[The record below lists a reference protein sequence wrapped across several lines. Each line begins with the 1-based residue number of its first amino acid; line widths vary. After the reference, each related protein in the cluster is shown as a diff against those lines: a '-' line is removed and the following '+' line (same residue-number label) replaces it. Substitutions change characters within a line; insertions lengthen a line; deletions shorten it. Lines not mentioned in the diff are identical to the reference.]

1 MAVPRYSWR
10 ARTDL
15 GWLAALLAAAVYF
28 VLMSTFYPFR
38 DVFEFDPDEGN
49 RLLIARTL
57 QQGHHLYSEIWDDQP
72 PLFSHVTMWWCRL
85 VGWEV
90 NNVRIL
96 ILLFGAAAIFAAY
109 DSARLLWGHAAALAA
124 TALLP
129 CTMYFMRLSVS
140 AMVGLPAI
148 ALALLCV
155 WALLRWAMSGRLGWL
170 LAAGALMGLSLMTKL
185 FTGFLLPVFGLWV
198 LMAAWQQRH
207 RNAPAWKVLV
217 PPALWSLAVIA
228 VAGTIALLSVGP
240 ASFCHLYDAHV
251 QVPRPEH
258 PLKSGLHGVLWM
270 IHFDWEAAF
279 LAFLGTVQMVVTRRW
294 RLALVAGWCLVGLIA
309 LILHSPRWYHHH
321 LLLSIPGCV
330 IAGVAVAEI
339 FARGWKPQRGWA
351 YPARVVLRLTAAAL
365 IFCLVVALIQGKKR
379 EPARPSEKRRDHD
392 WFALKV
398 MNAFADKTQMVVT
411 DRPMYAFRGGFTVP
425 PNFCQ
430 TSRKRSLT
438 GNLTVGEFI
447 ETVREHRPEQIV
459 LVRLLYPEA
468 RAILEAAN
476 DKYVLVYHRRA
487 TTRIYIREDIA
498 NDWFS
503 TIQDLAE
510 QTGHVPAH
518 DFLALQWIERGDVAQ
533 GLGCLER
540 AVALDP
546 SEPLACVHLA
556 EAYMAGGRFAE
567 AFEVLQTGRRKA
579 EGRRYLE
586 LTRMYAWRRA
596 TCSDE
601 SYRDA
606 AAAEASIDAVIAT
619 YNRPWVGDLEIKAA
633 AVAAQGRFTEAVVT
647 VTEAIERAKE
657 REERGRIE
665 RLERQLQSYRDG
677 KPIIERVEMPRS

>member
-28 VLMSTFYPFR
+28 ALMSTFYPFR
-38 DVFEFDPDEGN
+38 EVFEFDPDEGN

-57 QQGHHLYSEIWDDQP
+57 DQGHHLYSEIWDDQP

-170 LAAGALMGLSLMTKL
+170 LAAGVLMGLALMMKL

-198 LMAAWQQRH
+198 LVVAWQQRH

-217 PPALWSLAVIA
+217 PPALWSLTVIA
-228 VAGTIALLSVGP
+228 IAGTIVLLWVGP
-240 ASFCHLYDAHV
+240 ADFHYLYDTHV
-251 QVPRPEH
+251 QVSRPEH

-279 LAFLGTVQMVVTRRW
+279 LAFLGTAQMVITRRW
-294 RLALVAGWCLVGLIA
+294 RLALVASWCLVGLIA

-321 LLLSIPGCV
+321 LLLSVPGCV

-339 FARGWKPQRGWA
+339 FAPGWKPQHRLGHA
-351 YPARVVLRLTAAAL
+351 VRVALRLLAAIL
-365 IFCLVVALIQGKKR
+365 IICLVVALIQGRKR
-379 EPARPSEKRRDHD
+379 EPARTNDKRRDHD

-398 MNAFADKTQMVVT
+398 MNAFADKTRMVVT
-411 DRPMYAFRGGFTVP
+411 DRPMYAFRGGFAVP
-425 PNFCQ
+425 IDLCLI
-430 TSRKRSLT
+430 SKKRTLT
-438 GNLTVGEFI
+438 GNLTVDEF
-447 ETVREHRPEQIV
+447 VRAIRKHRPEQIA
-459 LVRLLYPEA
+459 LVRTAYTDAP
-468 RAILEAAN
+468 AIIEGAIDTYL
-476 DKYVLVYHRRA
+476 LVYHCRS
-487 TTRIYIREDIA
+487 TTRIYIRGDIA

-503 TIQDLAE
+503 TIRDLAE

-518 DFLALQWIERGDVAQ
+518 VFLALQWIERGDVAQ

-546 SEPLACVHLA
+546 SEPLACFHLA

-567 AFEVLQTGRRKA
+567 AFEVLQAGRRKA
-579 EGRRYLE
+579 AGSRYLE

-601 SYRDA
+601 ACRDGA
-606 AAAEASIDAVIAT
+606 TAEASIDAVIAT
-619 YNRPWVGDLEIKAA
+619 YNRPWMGDLEIKAA

-657 REERGRIE
+657 REEQGRIE
-665 RLERQLQSYRDG
+665 RLERQLQSYHDR
-677 KPIIERVEMPRS
+677 KPIIERVEMPRL